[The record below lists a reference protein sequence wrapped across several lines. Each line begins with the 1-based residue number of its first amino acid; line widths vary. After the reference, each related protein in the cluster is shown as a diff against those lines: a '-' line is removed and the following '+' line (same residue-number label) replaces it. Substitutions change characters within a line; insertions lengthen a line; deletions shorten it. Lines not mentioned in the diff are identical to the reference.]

1 MNLIIDKVYNYIIDN
16 NMIED
21 GDKVMVA
28 LSGGPDSVCLL
39 HILYRL
45 KDRFN
50 IKLYAAHLNHCLRG
64 VEADSDE
71 QYAKEL
77 CHKLEIKFFSKK
89 VDVEKYAEE
98 NGISCEVAGRQVRY
112 SFFEEVKNKEGINKI
127 ALAHNANDQAETVL
141 LRIMRGCGV
150 DGLCGIRPVR
160 DKVFIRPILGI
171 ERCDI
176 ESYCNNNNL
185 NPHIDKTNLENIY
198 TRNKVR
204 LDLIPYLRDTF
215 NKDII
220 GSLNRLAYTMQ
231 GEYELLDEISEQY
244 YEKYCYK
251 EDNKVI
257 IKEKVFSEN
266 KNLVA
271 RIVRMAYCKLKG
283 NMYNMEKCHVL
294 NVMDLSKSGT
304 GKYTM
309 LPNDIIAYNN
319 YGDIYI
325 CESGDFHNHSD
336 NNIDKKFILE
346 IGNEYSIE
354 DMKISL
360 EIVSND
366 NKQIWSSGQYEKCF
380 DYDNIKEKIILRY
393 RREGDIFNP
402 LGMRGNKLLKKVFI
416 DMKIPRS
423 IRQQVPLICFDEDIA
438 WIVGYNVCD
447 KYKVTKNTKKV
458 LKIKIQKGEN

>member
-1 MNLIIDKVYNYIIDN
+1 MNLIIDKVYNYIIEN
-16 NMIED
+16 SMIQN
-21 GDKVMVA
+21 GDKVMIA

-45 KDRFN
+45 KEKFN
-50 IKLYAAHLNHCLRG
+50 IELYAAHLNHCIRG
-64 VEADSDE
+64 IEADGDE

-77 CHKLEIKFFSKK
+77 CINLGIKFFSKR
-89 VDVEKYAEE
+89 VDVEGYAEE
-98 NGISCEVAGRQVRY
+98 KGISCEVAGREVRY
-112 SFFEEVKNKEGINKI
+112 NFFEEIKNKEGINKI

-160 DKVFIRPILGI
+160 DGIFIRPILGI
-171 ERCDI
+171 ERI
-176 ESYCNNNNL
+176 EIEKYCNDEEL
-185 NPHIDKTNLENIY
+185 KPHIDKTNLENIY

-204 LDLIPYLRDTF
+204 LGLIPYLRETF
-215 NKDII
+215 NEDII

-257 IKEKVFSEN
+257 IKKKIFSEN

-271 RIVRMAYCKLKG
+271 RIIRMAYCKLKG
-283 NMYNMEKCHVL
+283 DMYNIEKCHVL
-294 NVMDLSKSGT
+294 NIIRLGETGT

-309 LPNDIIAYNN
+309 LPNGIIAYNN

-325 CESGDFHNHSD
+325 CRNNDFHNHSD
-336 NNIDKKFILE
+336 NNIDKKVILN
-346 IGNEYSIE
+346 IGCKNHIE
-354 DMKISL
+354 DMKISM
-360 EIVSND
+360 EILSN
-366 NKQIWSSGQYEKCF
+366 NNIKVWSSGKYEKYF
-380 DYDNIKEKIILRY
+380 DYDNIKEEIILRY

-402 LGMRGNKLLKKVFI
+402 LGMNGNKLLKKVFI
-416 DMKIPRS
+416 DMKIPRN
-423 IRQQVPLICFDEDIA
+423 IRQEIPLICFGEDIV

-458 LKIKIQKGEN
+458 LKIKIQKGEV